1 MNYKKLSALLLIAGA
16 LALIGGVAVF
26 FVYAPLA
33 GQEIRAG
40 APQYAHLFWP
50 ALAYL
55 WLIAC
60 VYMAALGEYMRI
72 SLRIGHGQS
81 FCRENVHAMQRI
93 SRFLLAAALLW
104 PLGLIVAALFS
115 VDVGPV
121 WIALLLVS
129 MASIALSLV
138 AHVLCILLR
147 HTVQLQEDSDLT
159 I

>member
-1 MNYKKLSALLLIAGA
+1 MNYRKLSALLLTAGV
-16 LALIGGVAVF
+16 LALIGSIAVF

-33 GQEIRAG
+33 GQSIRAE

-50 ALAYL
+50 ALTYL

-72 SLRIGHGQS
+72 SLRIGRGQS
-81 FCRENVHAMQRI
+81 FCRENVHAMRRI

-104 PLGLIVAALFS
+104 PLGLAAAALFS
-115 VDVGPV
+115 VDVGPS

-138 AHVLCILLR
+138 AHVLSILLR